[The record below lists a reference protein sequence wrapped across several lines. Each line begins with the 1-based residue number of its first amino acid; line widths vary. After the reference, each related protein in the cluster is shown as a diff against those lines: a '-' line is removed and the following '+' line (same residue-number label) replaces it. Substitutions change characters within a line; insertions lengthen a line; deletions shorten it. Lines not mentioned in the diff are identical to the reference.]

1 MTQDEF
7 KNLTT
12 EEMLSIARQ
21 DYKTTS
27 PDFQQATG
35 LDFSYTTMVNIIKER
50 GYVRSGKQWLP
61 LPKEIEPNAI
71 EVSESHSSDPLTD
84 DFYLLDRLSQTST
97 KSKLFQINPAL
108 DEILAELSCQNKA
121 INISQGALINVAILR
136 LIQDIK
142 AEKVGTAYNLKS
154 RIKHDF
160 NSN

>member
-12 EEMLSIARQ
+12 EEMLSIAKR

-61 LPKEIEPNAI
+61 LPKESEEEIAPSVSNGIEMKYLTVQDPI
-71 EVSESHSSDPLTD
+71 KVSYMISKTDRDQMNEIAKNSGLSTTALVNLLIRHFLQDVEDKKINLTV
-84 DFYLLDRLSQTST
+84 S
-97 KSKLFQINPAL
+97 
-108 DEILAELSCQNKA
+108 
-121 INISQGALINVAILR
+121 
-136 LIQDIK
+136 IK
-142 AEKVGTAYNLKS
+142 
-154 RIKHDF
+154 F
-160 NSN
+160 

>member
-35 LDFSYTTMVNIIKER
+35 LDFSYTTMVNLIKER

-61 LPKEIEPNAI
+61 LPKETDGEVAAPDSNGIEMKYLTVQDSI
-71 EVSESHSSDPLTD
+71 KVSYMISKADRDQMNEIAKNSGLSTTALVNLLIRRFLQDVEDKKINLTV
-84 DFYLLDRLSQTST
+84 S
-97 KSKLFQINPAL
+97 
-108 DEILAELSCQNKA
+108 
-121 INISQGALINVAILR
+121 
-136 LIQDIK
+136 IK
-142 AEKVGTAYNLKS
+142 
-154 RIKHDF
+154 F
-160 NSN
+160 

>member
-35 LDFSYTTMVNIIKER
+35 LDFSYTTMVNLIKER

-61 LPKEIEPNAI
+61 LPKETDVEVAAPDSNGIEMKYLTVQDPI
-71 EVSESHSSDPLTD
+71 KVSYMISKD
-84 DFYLLDRLSQTST
+84 DRDKMNEIAKNCGLSTT
-97 KSKLFQINPAL
+97 
-108 DEILAELSCQNKA
+108 
-121 INISQGALINVAILR
+121 ALINL
-136 LIQDIK
+136 LIRRFLQDVDNKKINLSVSIK
-142 AEKVGTAYNLKS
+142 
-154 RIKHDF
+154 F
-160 NSN
+160 

>member
-35 LDFSYTTMVNIIKER
+35 LDFSYTTMVNLIKER

-61 LPKEIEPNAI
+61 LSKETDREVAAPNSNGIEMKYLTVQDPI
-71 EVSESHSSDPLTD
+71 KVSYMISKA
-84 DFYLLDRLSQTST
+84 DRDKMNEIAKNCGLSTT
-97 KSKLFQINPAL
+97 
-108 DEILAELSCQNKA
+108 
-121 INISQGALINVAILR
+121 ALINL
-136 LIQDIK
+136 LIRRFLQDVDSKKINLSVSIK
-142 AEKVGTAYNLKS
+142 
-154 RIKHDF
+154 F
-160 NSN
+160 

>member
-35 LDFSYTTMVNIIKER
+35 LDFSYTTMVNLIKER

-61 LPKEIEPNAI
+61 LPKETDEKVAAPDSNGIEMKYLTVQDPI
-71 EVSESHSSDPLTD
+71 KVSYMISKA
-84 DFYLLDRLSQTST
+84 DRDKMNEIAKNSGLSTT
-97 KSKLFQINPAL
+97 
-108 DEILAELSCQNKA
+108 
-121 INISQGALINVAILR
+121 ALINL
-136 LIQDIK
+136 LIRRFLQDVDNKKINLSVSIK
-142 AEKVGTAYNLKS
+142 
-154 RIKHDF
+154 F
-160 NSN
+160 

>member
-35 LDFSYTTMVNIIKER
+35 LDFSYTTMVNLIKER

-61 LPKEIEPNAI
+61 LPKETDREVAAPNSNGIEMKYRTVQDPI
-71 EVSESHSSDPLTD
+71 KVSYMISKA
-84 DFYLLDRLSQTST
+84 DRDKMNEIAKNSGLSTT
-97 KSKLFQINPAL
+97 
-108 DEILAELSCQNKA
+108 
-121 INISQGALINVAILR
+121 ALINL
-136 LIQDIK
+136 LIRRFLQDVDNKKINLSVSIK
-142 AEKVGTAYNLKS
+142 
-154 RIKHDF
+154 F
-160 NSN
+160 